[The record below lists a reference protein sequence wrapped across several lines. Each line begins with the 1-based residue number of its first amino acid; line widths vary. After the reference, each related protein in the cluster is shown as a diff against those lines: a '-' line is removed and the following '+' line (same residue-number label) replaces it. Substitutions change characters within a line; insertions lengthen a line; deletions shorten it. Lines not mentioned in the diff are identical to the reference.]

1 MPTRGAADVSG
12 LREIRSMHTASRRSI
27 PRVQCSAYLHL
38 YVLQKAKERL
48 EKEAALLTKRLQAIH
63 KRLEEIGAQM
73 GGLEQ
78 QSAQSEG
85 PGDGVRKAAK
95 PSGPTKRQ
103 WKTLALKY

>member
-12 LREIRSMHTASRRSI
+12 LRDIRSMHTASRRSI

-38 YVLQKAKERL
+38 YVLQQAKERL

-73 GGLEQ
+73 GGLGQ
-78 QSAQSEG
+78 AAQPEG
-85 PGDGVRKAAK
+85 PPDGVRKAAR
-95 PSGPTKRQ
+95 PSAPTKRQ